1 MQMEATKM
9 LNEGELCPQLFL
21 AFAASKQVN
30 PHYAQLQWLQSSRPR
45 KTEKKNT
52 TNCNAKSNSEKTL
65 GATQDSISDRL
76 TAILR
81 RSLIQHA
88 IPVLQ
93 IQLSALHYIIGPLR
107 STQKFLHRHPQT
119 MDVEVSRSQR
129 LLI

>member
-30 PHYAQLQWLQSSRPR
+30 PHYGQHQWLQSSRPR
-45 KTEKKNT
+45 KTEKKQQ
-52 TNCNAKSNSEKTL
+52 KTAVPHQTVL
-65 GATQDSISDRL
+65 IVSGATQDSISDRL

-81 RSLIQHA
+81 RCLIQNV

-93 IQLSALHYIIGPLR
+93 IQLSAFH
-107 STQKFLHRHPQT
+107 
-119 MDVEVSRSQR
+119 
-129 LLI
+129 